1 MGMSVHTNKCVVWL
15 NIKVRELLP
24 EELKKAAPI
33 DTDKVLLP
41 ADGAKRLLECVGK
54 GRCKVMD
61 ELRDWLERSI
71 KEGQAEC
78 S

>member
-1 MGMSVHTNKCVVWL
+1 M
-15 NIKVRELLP
+15 RELLP
-24 EELKKAAPI
+24 EELKKAERI

-41 ADGAKRLLECVGK
+41 AEGAKLLLKCVDKGK
-54 GRCKVMD
+54 CKAMD

-71 KEGQAEC
+71 KAGQAEG